1 MKVSLFI
8 VLLQIF
14 RVVIYCNTALRSSN
28 PDTWEGNRAICNFV
42 LISPQSCFRSKGC
55 HEQKATEKISFLNT
69 HNSWMKSPRE
79 VRRISHQKQQKADKG
94 VLRSRLW
101 NRLSKIRLSSSWR
114 DLSPRLPRTCTRVSP
129 FSVKNESTIL
139 DWRFDTRLFDTV
151 KTF

>member
-69 HNSWMKSPRE
+69 HNSWTKSPRE

-101 NRLSKIRLSSSWR
+101 NRLSKIWLSSSSIFQTVSLTIVSKLTFQWKR
-114 DLSPRLPRTCTRVSP
+114 PTGNHWPCPLVQASPV
-129 FSVKNESTIL
+129 
-139 DWRFDTRLFDTV
+139 
-151 KTF
+151 